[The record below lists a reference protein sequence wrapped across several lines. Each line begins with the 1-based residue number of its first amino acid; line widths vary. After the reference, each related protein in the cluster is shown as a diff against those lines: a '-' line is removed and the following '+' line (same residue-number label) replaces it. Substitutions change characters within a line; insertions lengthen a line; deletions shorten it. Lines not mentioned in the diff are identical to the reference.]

1 MPLFL
6 FEPTFINRESNIAA
20 VMSGLSSW
28 KADHQLR
35 IPNLAKARRQMEGN
49 GIPGPVKKEMSHRDM
64 ALFLKEYKSSGIGGR
79 NMVTQ
84 RTFGTL
90 PSGEEVQ
97 IYHLEN
103 KSGAFAEV
111 LQFGAI
117 LVKLCV
123 PDRDGRLTDVVL
135 GYDDLAGYEVNGCF
149 FGATIGRSG
158 NRIAQSRFTLDGKE
172 IVLTPNEGANNLH
185 SGPDGFEKKM
195 WTASEISEDKNA
207 VTFSRISPDGE
218 NGFPGEFNVSVT
230 YEMTE
235 ENELRIVYGGVC
247 DQTTIANMTNHSY
260 FNLAGEGSGSA
271 MDQYLTI
278 HAEQYTPVG
287 EGSIPLGENAAV
299 EGTPMDFRKAHKIGD
314 EIEADFEQLKFTGG
328 FDHNYVTDGY
338 NKASIREIASAW
350 SEKSGIQM
358 DVLTDCPCVQFYAA
372 NFVEDEYGKN
382 GHVYNKREAFCLET
396 QVEPNAVNVEN
407 FHSPILEAGERYYS
421 ETIYRFSVKK

>member
-1 MPLFL
+1 
-6 FEPTFINRESNIAA
+6 
-20 VMSGLSSW
+20 
-28 KADHQLR
+28 
-35 IPNLAKARRQMEGN
+35 MEGN

-195 WTASEISEDKNA
+195 WTASEIYEDKNA

-314 EIEADFEQLKFTGG
+314 EIEADFEQLRITGG
-328 FDHNYVTDGY
+328 YDHNYVTDGY
-338 NKASIREIASAW
+338 NKASIREIAEAW
-350 SEKSGIQM
+350 SEKTGIQM
-358 DVLTDCPCVQFYAA
+358 NVLTDCPCVQFYAA
-372 NFVEDEYGKN
+372 NFVDQEHGKN

>member
-1 MPLFL
+1 
-6 FEPTFINRESNIAA
+6 
-20 VMSGLSSW
+20 
-28 KADHQLR
+28 
-35 IPNLAKARRQMEGN
+35 MEGN

-90 PSGEEVQ
+90 PSGEKVQ

-235 ENELRIVYGGVC
+235 KNELRIVYGGVC

-271 MDQYLTI
+271 MDQYVTI

-287 EGSIPLGENAAV
+287 EESIPLGENAAV

-314 EIEADFEQLKFTGG
+314 EIEADFEQLRITGG
-328 FDHNYVTDGY
+328 YDHNYVTDGY
-338 NKASIREIASAW
+338 NKASIREIAEAW
-350 SEKSGIQM
+350 SEKTGIQM
-358 DVLTDCPCVQFYAA
+358 NVLTDCPCVQFYAA
-372 NFVEDEYGKN
+372 NFVDQEHGKN

>member
-314 EIEADFEQLKFTGG
+314 EIEADFEQLRITGG
-328 FDHNYVTDGY
+328 YDHNYVTDGY
-338 NKASIREIASAW
+338 NKASIREIAEAW
-350 SEKSGIQM
+350 SEKTGIQM
-358 DVLTDCPCVQFYAA
+358 NVLTDCPCVQFYAA
-372 NFVEDEYGKN
+372 NFVDQEHGKN

>member
-1 MPLFL
+1 
-6 FEPTFINRESNIAA
+6 
-20 VMSGLSSW
+20 
-28 KADHQLR
+28 
-35 IPNLAKARRQMEGN
+35 
-49 GIPGPVKKEMSHRDM
+49 M

-218 NGFPGEFNVSVT
+218 NGFPG
-230 YEMTE
+230 
-235 ENELRIVYGGVC
+235 
-247 DQTTIANMTNHSY
+247 
-260 FNLAGEGSGSA
+260 
-271 MDQYLTI
+271 
-278 HAEQYTPVG
+278 
-287 EGSIPLGENAAV
+287 
-299 EGTPMDFRKAHKIGD
+299 
-314 EIEADFEQLKFTGG
+314 
-328 FDHNYVTDGY
+328 
-338 NKASIREIASAW
+338 
-350 SEKSGIQM
+350 
-358 DVLTDCPCVQFYAA
+358 
-372 NFVEDEYGKN
+372 
-382 GHVYNKREAFCLET
+382 
-396 QVEPNAVNVEN
+396 
-407 FHSPILEAGERYYS
+407 
-421 ETIYRFSVKK
+421 

>member
-1 MPLFL
+1 
-6 FEPTFINRESNIAA
+6 
-20 VMSGLSSW
+20 
-28 KADHQLR
+28 
-35 IPNLAKARRQMEGN
+35 MEGN

-287 EGSIPLGENAAV
+287 EESIPLGENAAV

-314 EIEADFEQLKFTGG
+314 EIEADFEQLRITGG
-328 FDHNYVTDGY
+328 YDHNYVTDGY
-338 NKASIREIASAW
+338 NKASIREIAEAW
-350 SEKSGIQM
+350 SEKTGIQM
-358 DVLTDCPCVQFYAA
+358 NVLTDCPCVQFYAA
-372 NFVEDEYGKN
+372 NFVDQEHGKN

-421 ETIYRFSVKK
+421 ETIYGFSVKK

>member
-1 MPLFL
+1 
-6 FEPTFINRESNIAA
+6 
-20 VMSGLSSW
+20 
-28 KADHQLR
+28 
-35 IPNLAKARRQMEGN
+35 MEGN
-49 GIPGPVKKEMSHRDM
+49 GISGPVKKEMSHRDM
-64 ALFLKEYKSSGIGGR
+64 ALFLKEYKSLGIGGR

-158 NRIAQSRFTLDGKE
+158 NRIAQSRFTLDGKK

-314 EIEADFEQLKFTGG
+314 EIEADFEQLRITGG
-328 FDHNYVTDGY
+328 YDHNYVTDGY
-338 NKASIREIASAW
+338 NKASIREIAEAW
-350 SEKSGIQM
+350 SEKTGIQM
-358 DVLTDCPCVQFYAA
+358 NVLTDCPCVQFYAA
-372 NFVEDEYGKN
+372 NFVDQEHGKN

>member
-1 MPLFL
+1 
-6 FEPTFINRESNIAA
+6 
-20 VMSGLSSW
+20 
-28 KADHQLR
+28 
-35 IPNLAKARRQMEGN
+35 MEGN

-90 PSGEEVQ
+90 PSGEKVQ

-117 LVKLCV
+117 IVKLCV

-287 EGSIPLGENAAV
+287 EESIPLGENAAV

-314 EIEADFEQLKFTGG
+314 EIEADFEQLRITGG
-328 FDHNYVTDGY
+328 YDHNYVTDGY
-338 NKASIREIASAW
+338 NKASIREIAEAW
-350 SEKSGIQM
+350 SEKTGIQM
-358 DVLTDCPCVQFYAA
+358 NVLTDCPCVQFYAA
-372 NFVEDEYGKN
+372 NFVDQEHGKN